1 MKNVKRLIVLLVFV
15 LLLLPIKVLADENII
30 FTNEET
36 NYSVIIDDK
45 ADLISEEDEARL
57 KDTMIGIT
65 KYANVIF
72 LSTDSNPSTAKSYAD
87 DYILSRYRNE
97 NGVIFLID
105 MDNRI
110 IWLAATGNTRSIIT
124 NGKAESITDN
134 VFRYASSKE
143 YYECANN
150 AFKQVYI
157 LLDGGKINE
166 PMKVLSNLLI
176 SITSSVV
183 IGYII
188 ISAGTRIKKQVA
200 IKNYTKSFEVS
211 KAEAL
216 FIGDHTVYVP
226 PSDSGGS
233 SGGGGA
239 V

>member
-143 YYECANN
+143 YPLKYSEHYTKDKYFGRIDYDDKYNVKDIRYEEL
-150 AFKQVYI
+150 K
-157 LLDGGKINE
+157 
-166 PMKVLSNLLI
+166 
-176 SITSSVV
+176 
-183 IGYII
+183 
-188 ISAGTRIKKQVA
+188 
-200 IKNYTKSFEVS
+200 KNY
-211 KAEAL
+211 
-216 FIGDHTVYVP
+216 
-226 PSDSGGS
+226 
-233 SGGGGA
+233 
-239 V
+239 